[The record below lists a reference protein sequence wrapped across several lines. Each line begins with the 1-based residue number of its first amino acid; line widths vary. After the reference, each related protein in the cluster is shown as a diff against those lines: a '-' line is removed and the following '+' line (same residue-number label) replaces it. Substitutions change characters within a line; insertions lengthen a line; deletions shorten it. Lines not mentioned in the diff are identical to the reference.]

1 MACPVFCIFQR
12 LVTHNIQRG
21 FMSNSAKLTQGS
33 TFKHVVSMSLM
44 GALGLMCMFVVD
56 LVDMLFLS
64 MLGEKEAVAAVG
76 FSSAIL
82 FFTISLS
89 IAVSIAAT
97 ALVSKAIGEGD
108 IELAKRRAVNVL
120 AFGIFFSSA
129 VVWLM
134 WPKIPNILL
143 FVGATGRT
151 LDLATGYLQI
161 LVLGMPAVMISMIGS
176 GIMRALGDARR
187 AMYATLIGG
196 LINAVLDPI
205 FIFAFGL
212 GVQGAA
218 IASLLARFS
227 MIAVSY
233 YGVVYVH
240 KMLGEFDLMD
250 FFKDAKSITVVAVP
264 VMLTNM
270 SSPLANAIVMAHTST
285 FGDDAVAA
293 VAVIGRII
301 PVVFGGVFAL
311 SGAVGPILGQNYG
324 AGRFDRMHSTIS
336 SAVIYAFGYCMVLC
350 IILYQMQDW
359 LVDVFNA
366 TQGSAD
372 LIRFFATFVSFSFFF
387 QSLLFISIAAFN
399 NLGKPLNSTLLNF
412 GRATFGTWPLIVVF
426 SLFMG
431 AEGILFGQAIG
442 SVIFG
447 CLGLYMARNYIT
459 QLEKKETK
467 DMVSSRPIN
476 FDELI

>member
-1 MACPVFCIFQR
+1 MP
-12 LVTHNIQRG
+12 G
-21 FMSNSAKLTQGS
+21 SAKLTQGS
-33 TFKHVVSMSLM
+33 TFKHVVYMSAT
-44 GALGLMCMFVVD
+44 GAFGLMCMFLVD

-76 FSSAIL
+76 FASTIM

-89 IAVSIAAT
+89 IAVSISAT
-97 ALVSKAIGEGD
+97 ALVSKAVGEGN

-120 AFGIFFSSA
+120 AFGIIFSSA
-129 VVWLM
+129 VVWLL
-134 WPKIPNILL
+134 WPKIPHILL
-143 FVGATGRT
+143 SIGATGRT

-161 LVLGMPAVMISMIGS
+161 LVIGMPAVMIGMIGS
-176 GIMRALGDARR
+176 GVMRALGDARR
-187 AMYATLIGG
+187 AMYATLVGG
-196 LINAVLDPI
+196 LVNALLDPI

-218 IASLLARFS
+218 IASLIARFS
-227 MIAVSY
+227 MVAVSY
-233 YGVVYVH
+233 YGVVHIH

-250 FFKDAKSITVVAVP
+250 FFKDVKPICLIAIPA
-264 VMLTNM
+264 MLTNM
-270 SSPLANAIVMAHTST
+270 SSPLANAIVMEHTSS

-301 PVVFGGVFAL
+301 PVVFGGIFAL

-324 AGRFDRMHSTIS
+324 AGRFDRMRSAMS
-336 SAVIYAFGYCMVLC
+336 SAVIYAFAYCLVLC
-350 IILYQMQDW
+350 FCLYQMQDW
-359 LVDVFNA
+359 LVSVFHA

-387 QSLLFISIAAFN
+387 QSLLFIAIAVFN
-399 NLGKPLNSTLLNF
+399 NLGKPFNSTLLNF
-412 GRATFGTWPLIVVF
+412 GRATLGTWPLITVF

-442 SVIFG
+442 SVLFG
-447 CLGLYMARNYIT
+447 CLGFYMARNYIT
-459 QLEKKETK
+459 ELEAKEASEIVLSNNLHGY
-467 DMVSSRPIN
+467 DDI
-476 FDELI
+476 L

>member
-1 MACPVFCIFQR
+1 MPSQ
-12 LVTHNIQRG
+12 
-21 FMSNSAKLTQGS
+21 AKLTQGS
-33 TFKHVVSMSLM
+33 TFKHVVSMSAT
-44 GALGLMCMFVVD
+44 GALGLMCMFLVD

-76 FSSAIL
+76 FASTIM

-89 IAVSIAAT
+89 IAVSISAT
-97 ALVSKAIGEGD
+97 ALVSKAIGEGNV
-108 IELAKRRAVNVL
+108 ELAKRRAVNVL
-120 AFGIFFSSA
+120 AFGVVFSSA
-129 VVWLM
+129 VVWFL
-134 WPKIPNILL
+134 WSNIPHILL
-143 FVGATGRT
+143 YIGAAGRT
-151 LDLATGYLQI
+151 LDLATDYLQI
-161 LVLGMPAVMISMIGS
+161 LVIGMPAVMIGMIGS

-187 AMYATLIGG
+187 AMYATLVGG
-196 LINAVLDPI
+196 LVNAVLDPI

-218 IASLLARFS
+218 IASLIARFS
-227 MIAVSY
+227 MVAVSY
-233 YGVVYVH
+233 YGVVHVH

-250 FFKDAKSITVVAVP
+250 FFKDVPAISMIAVP
-264 VMLTNM
+264 AMLTNM
-270 SSPLANAIVMAHTST
+270 SSPLANAIVMEHTAS

-293 VAVIGRII
+293 VAIIGRII

-336 SAVIYAFGYCMVLC
+336 SAVVYAFGYCLLLC
-350 IILYQMQDW
+350 LALYQIQDW
-359 LVDVFNA
+359 LVVTFNA

-372 LIRFFATFVSFSFFF
+372 IIRFFATFVSFSFFF
-387 QSLLFISIAAFN
+387 QSLLFIAIAVFN
-399 NLGKPLNSTLLNF
+399 NLGKPLTSTLLNF
-412 GRATFGTWPLIVVF
+412 GRATLGTWPLITVF

-447 CLGLYMARNYIT
+447 CLGFCMARNYIAE
-459 QLEKKETK
+459 LEEKEAQEILP
-467 DMVSSRPIN
+467 SNHHSY
-476 FDELI
+476 DEIL

>member
-1 MACPVFCIFQR
+1 MPSQAR
-12 LVTHNIQRG
+12 
-21 FMSNSAKLTQGS
+21 LTQGS
-33 TFKHVVSMSLM
+33 TFKHVVSMSAT
-44 GALGLMCMFVVD
+44 GALGLMCMFLVD

-76 FSSAIL
+76 FASTIM

-89 IAVSIAAT
+89 IAVSISAT
-97 ALVSKAIGEGD
+97 ALVSKAIGEGNV
-108 IELAKRRAVNVL
+108 ELAKRRAVNVL
-120 AFGIFFSSA
+120 AFGMVFSSA
-129 VVWLM
+129 VVWFL
-134 WPKIPNILL
+134 WSNIPHILL
-143 FVGATGRT
+143 YIGATGRT
-151 LDLATGYLQI
+151 LDLATDYLQI
-161 LVLGMPAVMISMIGS
+161 LVIGMPAVMIGMIGS

-187 AMYATLIGG
+187 AMYATLVGG
-196 LINAVLDPI
+196 LVNAVLDPI

-218 IASLLARFS
+218 IASLIARFS
-227 MIAVSY
+227 MVAVSY
-233 YGVVYVH
+233 YGVVHVH

-250 FFKDAKSITVVAVP
+250 FFKDVPAISMIAVP
-264 VMLTNM
+264 AMLTNM
-270 SSPLANAIVMAHTST
+270 SSPLANAIVMEHTAS

-293 VAVIGRII
+293 VAIIGRII

-336 SAVIYAFGYCMVLC
+336 SAVVYAFGYCLLLC
-350 IILYQMQDW
+350 LALYQIQDW
-359 LVDVFNA
+359 LVVTFNA

-372 LIRFFATFVSFSFFF
+372 IIRFFATFVSFSFFF
-387 QSLLFISIAAFN
+387 QSLLFIAIAVFN
-399 NLGKPLNSTLLNF
+399 NLGKPLTSTLLNF
-412 GRATFGTWPLIVVF
+412 GRATLGTWPLITVF

-447 CLGLYMARNYIT
+447 CLGFCMARNYIAE
-459 QLEKKETK
+459 LEEKEAQEILP
-467 DMVSSRPIN
+467 SNHHSY
-476 FDELI
+476 DEIL